1 MDAYPQGSLDHNVP
15 FIVVSGLNS
24 NTFELPLSEELKDQS
39 ILIRSELP
47 SLDTKEA
54 QVLDE
59 HFQEVDAQGRSWTGV
74 ARDEKF
80 RCRIKSIGR
89 VCFELKDAWVSG
101 FADLARSLFCFRQDE
116 RV

>member
-15 FIVVSGLNS
+15 LIVVSGLNS
-24 NTFELPLSEELKDQS
+24 NSFELHLSDELKDQS

-47 SLDTKEA
+47 PLDTKEA

-59 HFQEVDAQGRSWTGV
+59 HFKKLDAQGRSWTGV

-80 RCRIKSIGR
+80 RCRIKSTGR
-89 VCFELKDAWVSG
+89 VRLELEVA
-101 FADLARSLFCFRQDE
+101 
-116 RV
+116 